1 MNSTVRS
8 SFAIGDY
15 TIYMRVVAIG
25 VLALTGCATA
35 NPVAINLPV
44 TLKEPCPRA
53 EVGPLE
59 TIGDLGAL
67 VVRQEAA
74 VKVCDARRE
83 AVVSI
88 VEGYNAATRPKRW
101 PWSIR

>member
-1 MNSTVRS
+1 MS
-8 SFAIGDY
+8 SDPKVQTPRFRPLWPLLCG
-15 TIYMRVVAIG
+15 
-25 VLALTGCATA
+25 LALTGCATA
-35 NPVAINLPV
+35 NPVTINLPM

-59 TIGDLGAL
+59 TVGDLGAL
-67 VVRQEAA
+67 VVQQEAA

>member
-1 MNSTVRS
+1 MS
-8 SFAIGDY
+8 SDPKAPTLRFRRLCPLLCG
-15 TIYMRVVAIG
+15 
-25 VLALTGCATA
+25 LALTGCATA
-35 NPVAINLPV
+35 NPLTIKLPA

-59 TIGDLGAL
+59 TVGDLGAL

-101 PWSIR
+101 PWSRR